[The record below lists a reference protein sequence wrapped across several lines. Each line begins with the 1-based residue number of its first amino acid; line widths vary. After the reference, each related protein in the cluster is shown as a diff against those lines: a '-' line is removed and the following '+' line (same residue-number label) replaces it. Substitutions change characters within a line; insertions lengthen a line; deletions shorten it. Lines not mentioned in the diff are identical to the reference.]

1 MPLSATFK
9 SSFRIAARAAFRSFV
24 AKILAAAPLA
34 MLLFFAELQP
44 AALFAVELD
53 FRSLCFAG
61 VIFVGR
67 SRLGIDA
74 FAEKVG
80 IFQRSHHTL
89 GIAGFHIK

>member
-1 MPLSATFK
+1 MAG
-9 SSFRIAARAAFRSFV
+9 RAAVRPFV

-67 SRLGIDA
+67 SRFGLAA

-80 IFQRSHHTL
+80 IFQRSHHSL
-89 GIAGFHIK
+89 GIAGFHTK